1 MWHSLLFKV
10 MVIVGGIL
18 SACIALLLVFTAR
31 THESQLLR
39 HAILHTGRMSDMAAR
54 SIRPEMLAQER
65 TAILDIFDA
74 YTQEEELE
82 KIRLF
87 DKDGI
92 IVLSTQRSEIKD
104 SVDMTHEM
112 CIKCHA
118 EGPPHVLPPPL
129 ERGRIFRNADGA
141 RRLAIITPI
150 YNAPACYTCHDSSLE
165 VLGVLDAVFSLQG
178 VDASIHRVRQAAIAS
193 GVLAILTAWVAVAFV
208 LQRFVR
214 QPVHRLLVGTQRVA
228 EGDLGVEVAVAAD
241 DELGRL
247 CAAFNAMNAKL
258 KKAADEHTRWNR
270 QLENQVKTATKELE
284 AANEGLRAADRR
296 RAEFIRTVVHQLRAP
311 VSAMQ
316 SFLRLITRRIVGE
329 LTPKQ
334 QDLLERVDKKCG
346 LLLATVNDLLD
357 MAAVS
362 DERPQRPPESV
373 DLGELIARCVGQFSH
388 LAQKKDVR
396 LTLNGPPDTVHIR
409 ATTRDLEYA
418 ASNLLS
424 NAVHYTREGTIDVTL
439 RSEGPVAVLTVTD
452 TGIGIP
458 EHDIPHC
465 LREFYRGDNVTQHLY
480 EGTGLGLSIVKKVA
494 DKYGGTID
502 LQSTLGTGTTVTLT
516 LPRTTT

>member
-1 MWHSLLFKV
+1 MWHSLLFKI

-31 THESQLLR
+31 THESQLMR
-39 HAILHTGRMSDMAAR
+39 HAILHTGRTSDIAAR

-87 DKDGI
+87 DKDGM
-92 IVLSTQRSEIKD
+92 IVLSTQRSEIND
-104 SVDMTHEM
+104 RVDMTHEM

-118 EGPPHVLPPPL
+118 EGPPQVLPPPL

-178 VDASIHRVRQAAIAS
+178 VDGSIHRVRQAATAS
-193 GVLAILTAWVAVAFV
+193 GVLAILAAWIAVAFV

-214 QPVHRLLVGTQRVA
+214 QPVQRLLVGTQRVA
-228 EGDLGVEVAVAAD
+228 EGDLGIEVAVAAD

-247 CAAFNAMNAKL
+247 CTAFNAMNAKL

-270 QLENQVKTATKELE
+270 QLESQVSTATKELE
-284 AANEGLRAADRR
+284 AANESLRAADRR
-296 RAEFIRTVVHQLRAP
+296 RAEFIRTVIHELRAP

-316 SFLRLITRRIVGE
+316 SFLRLITARIVGE
-329 LTPKQ
+329 LSPKQ
-334 QDLLERVDKKCG
+334 QDLLQRVDKKCG

-362 DERPQRPPESV
+362 DDRLQRPPGSV
-373 DLGELIARCVGQFSH
+373 DLGDLTARCVSQFSH
-388 LAQKKDVR
+388 LAQKKGVR
-396 LTLNGPPDTVHIR
+396 LTLNAEADPAHVH
-409 ATTRDLEYA
+409 ATARDLEHA
-418 ASNLLS
+418 VSNLLS
-424 NAVHYTREGTIDVTL
+424 NAVHYTETGTIDVTL
-439 RSEGPVAVLTVTD
+439 KSEGPTVVLTVAD

-458 EHDIPHC
+458 EDDLPHC
-465 LREFYRGDNVTQHLY
+465 FKEFFRGDNVTPHLY
-480 EGTGLGLSIVKKVA
+480 EGTGLGLAIVERVV
-494 DKYGGTID
+494 DKYGGTVD
-502 LQSTLGTGTTVTLT
+502 LESTLGTGTTVTLT
-516 LPRTTT
+516 LPGKST

>member
-1 MWHSLLFKV
+1 VWHSLLFKV

-18 SACIALLLVFTAR
+18 SACIALLLLFTAR
-31 THESQLLR
+31 TQESQLLR
-39 HAILHTGRMSDMAAR
+39 HAILHTGRMSDIAAR

-65 TAILDIFDA
+65 SAILDIFDA
-74 YTQEEELE
+74 YAQEEELE

-87 DKDGI
+87 DKDGM
-92 IVLSTQRSEIKD
+92 IVLSTQRSEIND

-118 EGPPHVLPPPL
+118 EGQPRVLPPPL

-150 YNAPACYTCHDSSLE
+150 YNAPACYSCHDSSLE

-178 VDASIHRVRQAAIAS
+178 VDGSILRIRQVAIAS
-193 GVLAILTAWVAVAFV
+193 GVLAILAAWVAVAFV

-228 EGDLGVEVAVAAD
+228 EGDLGVEITVADD

-258 KKAADEHTRWNR
+258 RKAADEHTRWNR
-270 QLENQVKTATKELE
+270 QLEDQVKTATRELE
-284 AANEGLRAADRR
+284 AANQGLRAADRR
-296 RAEFIRTVVHQLRAP
+296 RAEFIRTVIHQLRAP

-316 SFLRLITRRIVGE
+316 SFLRLITGRIVGE

-334 QDLLERVDKKCG
+334 QDLLHRVDRKCG

-362 DERPQRPPESV
+362 DDRPQRASGSV
-373 DLGELIARCVGQFSH
+373 DLSELTARCISQFSH
-388 LAQKKDVR
+388 LAQKKGIR
-396 LTLNGPPDTVHIR
+396 LTLNTEADAAHVH
-409 ATTRDLEYA
+409 ATARDLEHA
-418 ASNLLS
+418 VSNLLS
-424 NAVHYTREGTIDVTL
+424 NAVHYTETGTIEVTL
-439 RSEGPVAVLTVTD
+439 RSEGSTVILTVSD

-458 EHDIPHC
+458 GDNLPHC
-465 LREFYRGDNVTQHLY
+465 FKEFYRGDNVTPHLY
-480 EGTGLGLSIVKKVA
+480 EGTGLGLAIVERVA
-494 DKYGGTID
+494 DKYGGTVD
-502 LQSTLGTGTTVTLT
+502 LESTLGTGTTVTLT
-516 LPRTTT
+516 LPGKNL

>member
-1 MWHSLLFKV
+1 VWHSLLFKV
-10 MVIVGGIL
+10 MVVVGGIL

-39 HAILHTGRMSDMAAR
+39 HAILHTGRMSDIAAR

-87 DKDGI
+87 DKDGT
-92 IVLSTQRSEIKD
+92 IVLSTQRSEIND

-118 EGPPHVLPPPL
+118 DGQPQALPPPL

-150 YNAPACYTCHDSSLE
+150 YNAPPCYTCHDSSLE

-178 VDASIHRVRQAAIAS
+178 VDGSIHRVRQAAIAS

-214 QPVHRLLVGTQRVA
+214 QPVQRLLVGTQRIA

-247 CAAFNAMNAKL
+247 CTAFNAMNAKL

-270 QLENQVKTATKELE
+270 QLEGQVKTATRELE
-284 AANEGLRAADRR
+284 AANESLRAADRR
-296 RAEFIRTVVHQLRAP
+296 RAEFIRTVIHQLRAP
-311 VSAMQ
+311 G
-316 SFLRLITRRIVGE
+316 FLRLITGRIVGE

-334 QDLLERVDKKCG
+334 QDLLHRVDRKCG

-362 DERPQRPPESV
+362 DDRLQRPPGSV
-373 DLGELIARCVGQFSH
+373 DMGELTVRCINQFSH
-388 LAQKKDVR
+388 LAQKKGVR
-396 LTLNGPPDTVHIR
+396 LTLNAEADAAHVR
-409 ATTRDLEYA
+409 ATARDLEHA
-418 ASNLLS
+418 VSNLLS
-424 NAVHYTREGTIDVTL
+424 NAVHYTETGTIEVTL
-439 RSEGPVAVLTVTD
+439 KSEGPTVVLTVSD

-458 EHDIPHC
+458 GDNLPDC
-465 LREFYRGDNVTQHLY
+465 FKEFYRGDNVTPHLY
-480 EGTGLGLSIVKKVA
+480 EGTGLGLAIVERVV
-494 DKYGGTID
+494 DKYGGTVD
-502 LQSTLGTGTTVTLT
+502 LESTLGTGTTVTLT
-516 LPRTTT
+516 LPGKST